1 MLLLVCFKYYKDLSS
16 VTPEQ
21 SAIIGLPYNT
31 GVKLD
36 Q

>member
-21 SAIIGLPYNT
+21 SVRL
-31 GVKLD
+31 
-36 Q
+36 